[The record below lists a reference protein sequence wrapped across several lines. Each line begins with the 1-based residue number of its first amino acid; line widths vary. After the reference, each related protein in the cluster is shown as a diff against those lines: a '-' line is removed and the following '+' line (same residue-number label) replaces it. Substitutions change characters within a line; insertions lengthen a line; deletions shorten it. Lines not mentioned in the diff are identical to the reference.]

1 MVLPALEQGGY
12 STKLQVKV
20 GQRLG
25 YKLHK
30 VDVVAEKNA
39 RRFLV
44 SLKWQQDSGTAELK
58 VPFEVICL
66 ADAVENGDFEKAY
79 LVLGGEGWTWREFY
93 VCGGLKKYLRNI
105 DHVEILTL
113 ESFVAMANRG
123 RL

>member
-12 STKLQVKV
+12 SAKLQVKV

-44 SLKWQQDSGTAELK
+44 SLKWQCPCGK
-58 VPFEVICL
+58 
-66 ADAVENGDFEKAY
+66 DA
-79 LVLGGEGWTWREFY
+79 
-93 VCGGLKKYLRNI
+93 
-105 DHVEILTL
+105 
-113 ESFVAMANRG
+113 
-123 RL
+123 

>member
-1 MVLPALEQGGY
+1 
-12 STKLQVKV
+12 
-20 GQRLG
+20 
-25 YKLHK
+25 
-30 VDVVAEKNA
+30 
-39 RRFLV
+39 
-44 SLKWQQDSGTAELK
+44 

-93 VCGGLKKYLRNI
+93 VGGGLKKYLRNI

-113 ESFVAMANRG
+113 ESFVAKANRG